1 MKVRCALVED
11 SLAEACP
18 LPRSRSSASTCLRES
33 RGRSLTTAFALRPL
47 AHPTE
52 LLVRPPRRPAHR
64 PSTCVPARRTTH
76 PPTCSRDSFV
86 AWRTTT
92 PSWPAAHEDAGA
104 STLLGQMQEIAVAGA
119 ERGNLNYC
127 QCDKLALVL
136 SRRSAR
142 GAAMTATISTQQ
154 EWFSNYVSA
163 TMSVLGVHA
172 PDRDGDLPV
181 QGSTS
186 RGWVRVQTDEPWGVR
201 VFACAAYGVQAKVAV
216 LKEINA
222 VNLAVRGARVVL
234 DKDGYVWVEYLLFA
248 DAVNTDN

>member
-64 PSTCVPARRTTH
+64 PSTCVPARGTTH

-92 PSWPAAHEDAGA
+92 PSWPAAHEDVGA

-119 ERGNLNYC
+119 ERGNLSYC

-172 PDRDGDLPV
+172 PDADGDLPV
-181 QGSTS
+181 HGDMCTA
-186 RGWVRVQTDEPWGVR
+186 WVRVETEEPWGVR
-201 VFACAAYGVQAKVAV
+201 VFALAAQGVPEKVGV
-216 LKEINA
+216 LKELNA
-222 VNLAVRGARVVL
+222 LNLADRTLHAFLVKGRVF
-234 DKDGYVWVEYLLFA
+234 VEYLLF
-248 DAVNTDN
+248 